1 MRKLVAGLLLAVTLT
16 GCSATSALTGLV
28 GSKPDV
34 SAQVGAENT
43 KQTVGLNNK
52 VDSSTTN
59 KTDVQDSNVGT
70 LDTSSK
76 KQVQTISTGTI
87 QAERLQVVN
96 NDSYSLIL
104 AGLAGASI
112 PLVFLVVILVIR
124 KLFRKKGQQDDLG
137 RGRSWGRPRY
147 QGRCSSYRRY
157 GIRRLVGGVNELELE
172 HYQLHHCDC
181 VCSANPGVECVLQEA
196 YIQAPRGA
204 GT

>member
-28 GSKPDV
+28 GSKPEV

-43 KQTVGLNNK
+43 KQMLGLNNK

-112 PLVFLVVILVIR
+112 PLVFLVTILVIR
-124 KLFRKKGQQDDLG
+124 KLFRKRGQQDD
-137 RGRSWGRPRY
+137 
-147 QGRCSSYRRY
+147 
-157 GIRRLVGGVNELELE
+157 
-172 HYQLHHCDC
+172 
-181 VCSANPGVECVLQEA
+181 
-196 YIQAPRGA
+196 
-204 GT
+204 

>member
-43 KQTVGLNNK
+43 KQTLGLNNK

-76 KQVQTISTGTI
+76 KQIQTISTGTI

-124 KLFRKKGQQDDLG
+124 KLFRKKGQQDD
-137 RGRSWGRPRY
+137 
-147 QGRCSSYRRY
+147 
-157 GIRRLVGGVNELELE
+157 
-172 HYQLHHCDC
+172 
-181 VCSANPGVECVLQEA
+181 
-196 YIQAPRGA
+196 
-204 GT
+204 

>member
-1 MRKLVAGLLLAVTLT
+1 MCKLVAGLLLAVTLT

-76 KQVQTISTGTI
+76 RQVQTISTGTI

-112 PLVFLVVILVIR
+112 PLVFLVVILVIH
-124 KLFRKKGQQDDLG
+124 KLFRKKGQQDD
-137 RGRSWGRPRY
+137 
-147 QGRCSSYRRY
+147 
-157 GIRRLVGGVNELELE
+157 
-172 HYQLHHCDC
+172 
-181 VCSANPGVECVLQEA
+181 
-196 YIQAPRGA
+196 
-204 GT
+204 

>member
-1 MRKLVAGLLLAVTLT
+1 MYKLVAGLLLAVTLT

-28 GSKPDV
+28 GSKPEV

-43 KQTVGLNNK
+43 KQVLGLNNK

-76 KQVQTISTGTI
+76 KQVQTISTGII

-112 PLVFLVVILVIR
+112 PLVFLVTILGIR
-124 KLFRKKGQQDDLG
+124 KLFRKKGQQDD
-137 RGRSWGRPRY
+137 
-147 QGRCSSYRRY
+147 
-157 GIRRLVGGVNELELE
+157 
-172 HYQLHHCDC
+172 
-181 VCSANPGVECVLQEA
+181 
-196 YIQAPRGA
+196 
-204 GT
+204 

>member
-16 GCSATSALTGLV
+16 GCSATSAITGLV

-59 KTDVQDSNVGT
+59 KTDVSDSNVGT

-124 KLFRKKGQQDDLG
+124 KLFRKKGQQDD
-137 RGRSWGRPRY
+137 
-147 QGRCSSYRRY
+147 
-157 GIRRLVGGVNELELE
+157 
-172 HYQLHHCDC
+172 
-181 VCSANPGVECVLQEA
+181 
-196 YIQAPRGA
+196 
-204 GT
+204 

>member
-1 MRKLVAGLLLAVTLT
+1 MRKLVAGLLLVVTLT

-43 KQTVGLNNK
+43 KQTLGLNNK

-124 KLFRKKGQQDDLG
+124 KLFRKKGQQED
-137 RGRSWGRPRY
+137 
-147 QGRCSSYRRY
+147 
-157 GIRRLVGGVNELELE
+157 
-172 HYQLHHCDC
+172 
-181 VCSANPGVECVLQEA
+181 
-196 YIQAPRGA
+196 
-204 GT
+204 

>member
-76 KQVQTISTGTI
+76 KQVQTISAETI

-124 KLFRKKGQQDDLG
+124 KLFRKKGQQDD
-137 RGRSWGRPRY
+137 
-147 QGRCSSYRRY
+147 
-157 GIRRLVGGVNELELE
+157 
-172 HYQLHHCDC
+172 
-181 VCSANPGVECVLQEA
+181 
-196 YIQAPRGA
+196 
-204 GT
+204 

>member
-70 LDTSSK
+70 LDTSSN

-124 KLFRKKGQQDDLG
+124 KLFRKKGQQDD
-137 RGRSWGRPRY
+137 
-147 QGRCSSYRRY
+147 
-157 GIRRLVGGVNELELE
+157 
-172 HYQLHHCDC
+172 
-181 VCSANPGVECVLQEA
+181 
-196 YIQAPRGA
+196 
-204 GT
+204 

>member
-112 PLVFLVVILVIR
+112 PLVFLVIILVIR
-124 KLFRKKGQQDDLG
+124 KLFRKKGQQDD
-137 RGRSWGRPRY
+137 
-147 QGRCSSYRRY
+147 
-157 GIRRLVGGVNELELE
+157 
-172 HYQLHHCDC
+172 
-181 VCSANPGVECVLQEA
+181 
-196 YIQAPRGA
+196 
-204 GT
+204 

>member
-59 KTDVQDSNVGT
+59 KTDVSDSNVGT

-104 AGLAGASI
+104 AGLAGAGI

-124 KLFRKKGQQDDLG
+124 KLFRKKGQQDD
-137 RGRSWGRPRY
+137 
-147 QGRCSSYRRY
+147 
-157 GIRRLVGGVNELELE
+157 
-172 HYQLHHCDC
+172 
-181 VCSANPGVECVLQEA
+181 
-196 YIQAPRGA
+196 
-204 GT
+204 

>member
-1 MRKLVAGLLLAVTLT
+1 MRKLVAGLLLVVTLT

-28 GSKPDV
+28 GSKPEV

-43 KQTVGLNNK
+43 KQMLGLNNK
-52 VDSSTTN
+52 VGSRTTN
-59 KTDVQDSNVGT
+59 KTDVQGSNVGT

-112 PLVFLVVILVIR
+112 PLVFLVAILVIR
-124 KLFRKKGQQDDLG
+124 KLFRKKGQQDD
-137 RGRSWGRPRY
+137 
-147 QGRCSSYRRY
+147 
-157 GIRRLVGGVNELELE
+157 
-172 HYQLHHCDC
+172 
-181 VCSANPGVECVLQEA
+181 
-196 YIQAPRGA
+196 
-204 GT
+204 

>member
-43 KQTVGLNNK
+43 KQTLGLNNK

-124 KLFRKKGQQDDLG
+124 KLFRKKEQQDD
-137 RGRSWGRPRY
+137 
-147 QGRCSSYRRY
+147 
-157 GIRRLVGGVNELELE
+157 
-172 HYQLHHCDC
+172 
-181 VCSANPGVECVLQEA
+181 
-196 YIQAPRGA
+196 
-204 GT
+204 

>member
-1 MRKLVAGLLLAVTLT
+1 MCKLVAGLLLAVTLT
-16 GCSATSALTGLV
+16 GCSPTSALTGLV

-43 KQTVGLNNK
+43 KQTLGLNNK

-112 PLVFLVVILVIR
+112 PLVFLVVILVVR
-124 KLFRKKGQQDDLG
+124 KLFRKKGQQDD
-137 RGRSWGRPRY
+137 
-147 QGRCSSYRRY
+147 
-157 GIRRLVGGVNELELE
+157 
-172 HYQLHHCDC
+172 
-181 VCSANPGVECVLQEA
+181 
-196 YIQAPRGA
+196 
-204 GT
+204 

>member
-43 KQTVGLNNK
+43 KQTLGLNNK

-104 AGLAGASI
+104 AGVAGASI

-124 KLFRKKGQQDDLG
+124 KLFRKKGQQDD
-137 RGRSWGRPRY
+137 
-147 QGRCSSYRRY
+147 
-157 GIRRLVGGVNELELE
+157 
-172 HYQLHHCDC
+172 
-181 VCSANPGVECVLQEA
+181 
-196 YIQAPRGA
+196 
-204 GT
+204 

>member
-1 MRKLVAGLLLAVTLT
+1 MYKLVAGLLLAVTLT
-16 GCSATSALTGLV
+16 GCSTTSALTGLV
-28 GSKPDV
+28 GSKPEV

-43 KQTVGLNNK
+43 KQVLGLNNK

-112 PLVFLVVILVIR
+112 PLVFLVTILVIR
-124 KLFRKKGQQDDLG
+124 KLFRKKGQQDD
-137 RGRSWGRPRY
+137 
-147 QGRCSSYRRY
+147 
-157 GIRRLVGGVNELELE
+157 
-172 HYQLHHCDC
+172 
-181 VCSANPGVECVLQEA
+181 
-196 YIQAPRGA
+196 
-204 GT
+204 

>member
-104 AGLAGASI
+104 AGLAGAGI
-112 PLVFLVVILVIR
+112 PLVFLAVILVIR
-124 KLFRKKGQQDDLG
+124 KLFREKEQQDD
-137 RGRSWGRPRY
+137 
-147 QGRCSSYRRY
+147 
-157 GIRRLVGGVNELELE
+157 
-172 HYQLHHCDC
+172 
-181 VCSANPGVECVLQEA
+181 
-196 YIQAPRGA
+196 
-204 GT
+204 

>member
-59 KTDVQDSNVGT
+59 KTYVQDSNVGT

-124 KLFRKKGQQDDLG
+124 KLFRKKGQQDD
-137 RGRSWGRPRY
+137 
-147 QGRCSSYRRY
+147 
-157 GIRRLVGGVNELELE
+157 
-172 HYQLHHCDC
+172 
-181 VCSANPGVECVLQEA
+181 
-196 YIQAPRGA
+196 
-204 GT
+204 

>member
-1 MRKLVAGLLLAVTLT
+1 MRKLVAGLLLVATLT

-28 GSKPDV
+28 GSKPEV

-43 KQTVGLNNK
+43 KQVLGLNNK

-112 PLVFLVVILVIR
+112 PLVFLVTILVIR
-124 KLFRKKGQQDDLG
+124 KLFRKKGQQND
-137 RGRSWGRPRY
+137 
-147 QGRCSSYRRY
+147 
-157 GIRRLVGGVNELELE
+157 
-172 HYQLHHCDC
+172 
-181 VCSANPGVECVLQEA
+181 
-196 YIQAPRGA
+196 
-204 GT
+204 

>member
-59 KTDVQDSNVGT
+59 KTDVSDSNVGT

-87 QAERLQVVN
+87 QAGRLQVVN

-104 AGLAGASI
+104 AGLAGAGI

-124 KLFRKKGQQDDLG
+124 KLFRKKGQQDD
-137 RGRSWGRPRY
+137 
-147 QGRCSSYRRY
+147 
-157 GIRRLVGGVNELELE
+157 
-172 HYQLHHCDC
+172 
-181 VCSANPGVECVLQEA
+181 
-196 YIQAPRGA
+196 
-204 GT
+204 

>member
-1 MRKLVAGLLLAVTLT
+1 MRKMVAGLLLAVTLT

-112 PLVFLVVILVIR
+112 PLVFLVVILVIH
-124 KLFRKKGQQDDLG
+124 KLFRKKGQQDD
-137 RGRSWGRPRY
+137 
-147 QGRCSSYRRY
+147 
-157 GIRRLVGGVNELELE
+157 
-172 HYQLHHCDC
+172 
-181 VCSANPGVECVLQEA
+181 
-196 YIQAPRGA
+196 
-204 GT
+204 

>member
-1 MRKLVAGLLLAVTLT
+1 MHKLVAGLLLAVTLT

-28 GSKPDV
+28 GSKPEV

-43 KQTVGLNNK
+43 KQMLGLNNK

-112 PLVFLVVILVIR
+112 PLVFLVTILVIR
-124 KLFRKKGQQDDLG
+124 KLFRKKGQQND
-137 RGRSWGRPRY
+137 
-147 QGRCSSYRRY
+147 
-157 GIRRLVGGVNELELE
+157 
-172 HYQLHHCDC
+172 
-181 VCSANPGVECVLQEA
+181 
-196 YIQAPRGA
+196 
-204 GT
+204 

>member
-1 MRKLVAGLLLAVTLT
+1 MASIIAKLVAWLLLAVTLT

-59 KTDVQDSNVGT
+59 KTDVSDSNVGT

-96 NDSYSLIL
+96 NDSYSLII

-112 PLVFLVVILVIR
+112 PMVFLVVILVIR
-124 KLFRKKGQQDDLG
+124 KLFRKKRQQYD
-137 RGRSWGRPRY
+137 
-147 QGRCSSYRRY
+147 
-157 GIRRLVGGVNELELE
+157 
-172 HYQLHHCDC
+172 
-181 VCSANPGVECVLQEA
+181 
-196 YIQAPRGA
+196 
-204 GT
+204 

>member
-1 MRKLVAGLLLAVTLT
+1 MRKLVTGLLLAVTLT

-124 KLFRKKGQQDDLG
+124 KLLRKKGQQDD
-137 RGRSWGRPRY
+137 
-147 QGRCSSYRRY
+147 
-157 GIRRLVGGVNELELE
+157 
-172 HYQLHHCDC
+172 
-181 VCSANPGVECVLQEA
+181 
-196 YIQAPRGA
+196 
-204 GT
+204 

>member
-1 MRKLVAGLLLAVTLT
+1 MHKLVAGLLLAVTLT
-16 GCSATSALTGLV
+16 GCSATPALTGLV
-28 GSKPDV
+28 GSKPEV

-112 PLVFLVVILVIR
+112 PLVFLVVILVVR
-124 KLFRKKGQQDDLG
+124 KMFRKKGQQDD
-137 RGRSWGRPRY
+137 
-147 QGRCSSYRRY
+147 
-157 GIRRLVGGVNELELE
+157 
-172 HYQLHHCDC
+172 
-181 VCSANPGVECVLQEA
+181 
-196 YIQAPRGA
+196 
-204 GT
+204 

>member
-59 KTDVQDSNVGT
+59 KTDVSDSNVGT
-70 LDTSSK
+70 LDTSRK

-124 KLFRKKGQQDDLG
+124 KLFRKKGQQDD
-137 RGRSWGRPRY
+137 
-147 QGRCSSYRRY
+147 
-157 GIRRLVGGVNELELE
+157 
-172 HYQLHHCDC
+172 
-181 VCSANPGVECVLQEA
+181 
-196 YIQAPRGA
+196 
-204 GT
+204 

>member
-59 KTDVQDSNVGT
+59 KTDVSDSNVGT

-76 KQVQTISTGTI
+76 KQVQAISTGTI

-124 KLFRKKGQQDDLG
+124 KLFRKKGQQDD
-137 RGRSWGRPRY
+137 
-147 QGRCSSYRRY
+147 
-157 GIRRLVGGVNELELE
+157 
-172 HYQLHHCDC
+172 
-181 VCSANPGVECVLQEA
+181 
-196 YIQAPRGA
+196 
-204 GT
+204 

>member
-1 MRKLVAGLLLAVTLT
+1 MHKLVAGLLLAVTLT

-124 KLFRKKGQQDDLG
+124 KLFRKKGQQDD
-137 RGRSWGRPRY
+137 
-147 QGRCSSYRRY
+147 
-157 GIRRLVGGVNELELE
+157 
-172 HYQLHHCDC
+172 
-181 VCSANPGVECVLQEA
+181 
-196 YIQAPRGA
+196 
-204 GT
+204 

>member
-59 KTDVQDSNVGT
+59 KTDVSDSNIGT

-124 KLFRKKGQQDDLG
+124 KLFRKKGQQDD
-137 RGRSWGRPRY
+137 
-147 QGRCSSYRRY
+147 
-157 GIRRLVGGVNELELE
+157 
-172 HYQLHHCDC
+172 
-181 VCSANPGVECVLQEA
+181 
-196 YIQAPRGA
+196 
-204 GT
+204 

>member
-124 KLFRKKGQQDDLG
+124 KLFRKKGQQND
-137 RGRSWGRPRY
+137 
-147 QGRCSSYRRY
+147 
-157 GIRRLVGGVNELELE
+157 
-172 HYQLHHCDC
+172 
-181 VCSANPGVECVLQEA
+181 
-196 YIQAPRGA
+196 
-204 GT
+204 

>member
-124 KLFRKKGQQDDLG
+124 KLFRKKGQQYD
-137 RGRSWGRPRY
+137 
-147 QGRCSSYRRY
+147 
-157 GIRRLVGGVNELELE
+157 
-172 HYQLHHCDC
+172 
-181 VCSANPGVECVLQEA
+181 
-196 YIQAPRGA
+196 
-204 GT
+204 

>member
-59 KTDVQDSNVGT
+59 KTDVSDSNVGT
-70 LDTSSK
+70 LDMSSK

-112 PLVFLVVILVIR
+112 PPVFLVVILVVR
-124 KLFRKKGQQDDLG
+124 KLFRKKGQQDD
-137 RGRSWGRPRY
+137 
-147 QGRCSSYRRY
+147 
-157 GIRRLVGGVNELELE
+157 
-172 HYQLHHCDC
+172 
-181 VCSANPGVECVLQEA
+181 
-196 YIQAPRGA
+196 
-204 GT
+204 

>member
-59 KTDVQDSNVGT
+59 KTDVSDSNVGT

-76 KQVQTISTGTI
+76 KQVQTISAGTI

-124 KLFRKKGQQDDLG
+124 KLFRKKGQQDD
-137 RGRSWGRPRY
+137 
-147 QGRCSSYRRY
+147 
-157 GIRRLVGGVNELELE
+157 
-172 HYQLHHCDC
+172 
-181 VCSANPGVECVLQEA
+181 
-196 YIQAPRGA
+196 
-204 GT
+204 

>member
-1 MRKLVAGLLLAVTLT
+1 MRNLVAGLLLAVTLT

-59 KTDVQDSNVGT
+59 KTDVSDSNVGA

-124 KLFRKKGQQDDLG
+124 KLFRKKGQQDD
-137 RGRSWGRPRY
+137 
-147 QGRCSSYRRY
+147 
-157 GIRRLVGGVNELELE
+157 
-172 HYQLHHCDC
+172 
-181 VCSANPGVECVLQEA
+181 
-196 YIQAPRGA
+196 
-204 GT
+204 

>member
-16 GCSATSALTGLV
+16 GCSATSALTGFV

-124 KLFRKKGQQDDLG
+124 KLFRKKEQQDD
-137 RGRSWGRPRY
+137 
-147 QGRCSSYRRY
+147 
-157 GIRRLVGGVNELELE
+157 
-172 HYQLHHCDC
+172 
-181 VCSANPGVECVLQEA
+181 
-196 YIQAPRGA
+196 
-204 GT
+204 

>member
-52 VDSSTTN
+52 ADSSTTN

-124 KLFRKKGQQDDLG
+124 KLFGKKGQQGD
-137 RGRSWGRPRY
+137 
-147 QGRCSSYRRY
+147 
-157 GIRRLVGGVNELELE
+157 
-172 HYQLHHCDC
+172 
-181 VCSANPGVECVLQEA
+181 
-196 YIQAPRGA
+196 
-204 GT
+204 

>member
-1 MRKLVAGLLLAVTLT
+1 MCKLVAGLLLAVTLT

-59 KTDVQDSNVGT
+59 KTDVSDSNVGT

-124 KLFRKKGQQDDLG
+124 KLFRKKGQQDD
-137 RGRSWGRPRY
+137 
-147 QGRCSSYRRY
+147 
-157 GIRRLVGGVNELELE
+157 
-172 HYQLHHCDC
+172 
-181 VCSANPGVECVLQEA
+181 
-196 YIQAPRGA
+196 
-204 GT
+204 

>member
-1 MRKLVAGLLLAVTLT
+1 MYKLVAGLLLAVTLT

-28 GSKPDV
+28 GSKPEV

-43 KQTVGLNNK
+43 KQMLGLNNK

-59 KTDVQDSNVGT
+59 KTDVQGSNVGT

-112 PLVFLVVILVIR
+112 PLVFLVLILVIR
-124 KLFRKKGQQDDLG
+124 KLFRKKGQQDD
-137 RGRSWGRPRY
+137 
-147 QGRCSSYRRY
+147 
-157 GIRRLVGGVNELELE
+157 
-172 HYQLHHCDC
+172 
-181 VCSANPGVECVLQEA
+181 
-196 YIQAPRGA
+196 
-204 GT
+204 

>member
-43 KQTVGLNNK
+43 KQTLGLNNK

-112 PLVFLVVILVIR
+112 PLVFLVIILVIR
-124 KLFRKKGQQDDLG
+124 KLFRKKGQQDD
-137 RGRSWGRPRY
+137 
-147 QGRCSSYRRY
+147 
-157 GIRRLVGGVNELELE
+157 
-172 HYQLHHCDC
+172 
-181 VCSANPGVECVLQEA
+181 
-196 YIQAPRGA
+196 
-204 GT
+204 